1 MYNEI
6 AALQQEFNLK
16 KTQVENTV
24 KLIDEG
30 NTIPFIA
37 RYRKEM
43 TGSLDDQVLRE
54 LYDRLMYLRSLNE
67 KCEQTKKLIDEQG
80 QLTDEIAAA
89 LDNAKTLS
97 EIEDIYRPFRPKRR
111 TRATVA
117 KEKGLQ
123 PLADF
128 IMLQLT
134 DDDILKEAEKY
145 IDPEKQV
152 ETAQQAL
159 EGASDIIAESISDNA
174 DYRKIIRK
182 LTFDKG
188 VLEVKAADP
197 EAQSVYE
204 MYYDF
209 HEPVKKIAGH
219 RVLAVNRGEK
229 EGVLSVRL
237 EAPVEDIYNKL
248 KKELIFSKRA
258 DVIDFLTNALDDSYK
273 RLIAPSIEREIRNDL
288 TEKAEEQAAVEEPIE
303 ELKEEIE
310 EQVETAEEEVRE
322 TVEEPVREIEETVEE
337 IEAEAETAAETVT
350 ETAAEAETEAETE
363 TEAAAKTET
372 EIVAETVIPKIET
385 FE

>member
-152 ETAQQAL
+152 ETA
-159 EGASDIIAESISDNA
+159 
-174 DYRKIIRK
+174 
-182 LTFDKG
+182 
-188 VLEVKAADP
+188 
-197 EAQSVYE
+197 
-204 MYYDF
+204 
-209 HEPVKKIAGH
+209 
-219 RVLAVNRGEK
+219 
-229 EGVLSVRL
+229 
-237 EAPVEDIYNKL
+237 
-248 KKELIFSKRA
+248 
-258 DVIDFLTNALDDSYK
+258 
-273 RLIAPSIEREIRNDL
+273 
-288 TEKAEEQAAVEEPIE
+288 
-303 ELKEEIE
+303 
-310 EQVETAEEEVRE
+310 
-322 TVEEPVREIEETVEE
+322 
-337 IEAEAETAAETVT
+337 
-350 ETAAEAETEAETE
+350 
-363 TEAAAKTET
+363 
-372 EIVAETVIPKIET
+372 
-385 FE
+385 